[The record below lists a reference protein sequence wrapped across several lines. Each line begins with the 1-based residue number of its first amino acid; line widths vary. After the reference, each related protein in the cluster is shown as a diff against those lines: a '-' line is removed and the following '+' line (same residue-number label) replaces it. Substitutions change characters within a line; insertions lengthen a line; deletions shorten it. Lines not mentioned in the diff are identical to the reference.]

1 VAETLRGSRR
11 AMLDSALI
19 LLMMLVLALVATSLL
34 ADGNDVG

>member
-1 VAETLRGSRR
+1 MLVGGDR

-34 ADGNDVG
+34 ADGNDVD

>member
-1 VAETLRGSRR
+1 
-11 AMLDSALI
+11 MLDSALI